1 MKQEAR
7 ELVSEVHFQ
16 HSIWK
21 NELFFYLHQ
30 LGIFEERL
38 RSIDHKETSD
48 KLAVEIIRFQE
59 NFAIQRKEIEKLL
72 ELINKNEQKA
82 VKYGQLHLRRV
93 DYIVTEEYHGL
104 EKEVALFEKL
114 YKDIKVGFYD
124 FLAKMR

>member
-30 LGIFEERL
+30 LSIFEERL
-38 RSIDHKETSD
+38 KSINHKETGG
-48 KLAVEIIRFQE
+48 KAPVEIDRFHD
-59 NFAIQRKEIEKLL
+59 NFAVQRKEIEKLL
-72 ELINKNEQKA
+72 ELINKNEEKA

-104 EKEVALFEKL
+104 EKEVGIFEKL
-114 YKDIKVGFYD
+114 YKNLKIDFYD
-124 FLAKMR
+124 FLAKLK